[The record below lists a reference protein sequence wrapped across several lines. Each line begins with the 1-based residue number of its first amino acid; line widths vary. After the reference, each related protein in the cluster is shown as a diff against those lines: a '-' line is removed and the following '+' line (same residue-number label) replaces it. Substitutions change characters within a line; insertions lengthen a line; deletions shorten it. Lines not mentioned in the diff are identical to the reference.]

1 MDIQTLKQ
9 HLTSRKRD
17 IEAELS
23 RLSAIYNT
31 KTSTANAKP
40 VNPLNPPIVLTPE
53 DRMKMLAM
61 ENERLRSML
70 KNLSKSSEDELQI
83 INKLMTNI
91 GSLGSSDNDKWQSEI
106 ESMKVRIQ
114 DLESEL
120 QVKITDCAKLTEM
133 NEILNRHLAEK
144 NTETSE
150 LQHKILRL
158 KAELSSSDKL
168 GGKPKDEL
176 DKLYRDKLSFQA
188 ESIKSLQGEK
198 SALKMEN
205 HQLQM
210 RIAELGHNS
219 RQSAQTFD
227 PSVLAESQ
235 AFQKNF
241 KIFEE
246 LTSIKSE
253 LVNFAK
259 QHQAPQQ
266 APVPSRR
273 NSSVD
278 KAKPVA
284 YYQDKVK
291 TLKREK
297 HEVTEKL
304 TAEKKRAENLEA
316 TIDQLRKEKVELA
329 EKLGKRKAE
338 LKQLSSNPENRIIDN
353 HVRALE
359 QQISAKKEENDR
371 LLAEKINLNSQLEDL
386 KSQLNAKNSQIEQ
399 LNSTLLKFANN
410 FKSENPLTLPS
421 NARLLSDTPN
431 AKTAQ
436 VRGNNYRS
444 VYKNFARIDET
455 EEPDLHFDLSLN
467 IPPDVEQFE
476 HENLGHFNKLK
487 NVVRDLNEKQHQ
499 HIKNLE
505 LKNDKI
511 QDLKKTNKALKRE
524 IEDLQK
530 EITGMKQATLISET
544 KFKRQEEEIGRLQQE
559 KKILRNDLDEAK
571 DKITKTEEKID
582 KLNKVQRENKRIE
595 KENDYFQKISDQKSV
610 EIETLLRSLREKD
623 EIVRQVVAKSQFMQ
637 EITPPEDQSGV
648 LQASNKKL
656 KKFLKRM
663 QEDFFRLEEENT
675 ALREAIER
683 EIELREQIVEEFSE
697 KTVAFEGKIELFEE
711 FQKNLDDFRHYF
723 SNIRA

>member
-31 KTSTANAKP
+31 KTSTPNSKP
-40 VNPLNPPIVLTPE
+40 VNPMNPPIVLTPE

-70 KNLSKSSEDELQI
+70 KNLAKGSDDELQI
-83 INKLMTNI
+83 INKLMANLN
-91 GSLGSSDNDKWQSEI
+91 SLSVNDSGKWQSE
-106 ESMKVRIQ
+106 MDTLKVQIQ
-114 DLESEL
+114 ELESEL
-120 QVKITDCAKLTEM
+120 QSKINDCAKLTEM

-144 NTETSE
+144 NVETSE
-150 LQHKILRL
+150 LQTKILRL
-158 KAELSSSDKL
+158 KSELSNSDKL
-168 GGKPKDEL
+168 GGRPKDEL

-188 ESIKSLQGEK
+188 ETIKSLQDEK
-198 SALKMEN
+198 AALKMEN
-205 HQLQM
+205 QQLQM
-210 RIAELGHNS
+210 KVAELSHNAKPS
-219 RQSAQTFD
+219 IQTFD
-227 PSVLAESQ
+227 PSVLVESQ
-235 AFQKNF
+235 AFQKNS
-241 KIFEE
+241 KIYEE

-253 LVNFAK
+253 LANFAK
-259 QHQAPQQ
+259 QSQIPQQ
-266 APVPSRR
+266 TTLPSRR

-278 KAKPVA
+278 NAKPA
-284 YYQDKVK
+284 LYYQEKVK
-291 TLKREK
+291 LLKREK
-297 HEVTEKL
+297 LDLSEKL
-304 TAEKKRAENLEA
+304 SNEKKRIENFELL
-316 TIDQLRKEKVELA
+316 TDQLRKEKSELV
-329 EKLGKRKAE
+329 EKLIKRKAK
-338 LKQLSSNPENRIIDN
+338 LKKLAGNPENRIVDN
-353 HVRALE
+353 HIRTLE
-359 QQISAKKEENDR
+359 QQISAKKEENDK
-371 LLAEKINLNSQLEDL
+371 LLADKNNLIGQVEDL
-386 KSQLNAKNSQIEQ
+386 KSQLNVKNSQIEQ
-399 LNSTLLKFANN
+399 LNNTLLKFANN

-436 VRGNNYRS
+436 AKGNNYRS

-455 EEPDLHFDLSLN
+455 EEADLHFDLSLN

-511 QDLKKTNKALKRE
+511 QDLKKTNKSLKKE
-524 IEDLQK
+524 IEELQK
-530 EITGMKQATLISET
+530 ENTSLKQAVMISET
-544 KFKRQEEEIGRLQQE
+544 KFKRQEEEISRVQQE

-571 DKITKTEEKID
+571 DKLSKTEEKLD
-582 KLNKVQRENKRIE
+582 KLNKLQRENKRIE
-595 KENDYFQKISDQKSV
+595 KENEYFQKISDQKSM
-610 EIETLLRSLREKD
+610 EIETLLRNLREKD
-623 EIVRQVVAKSQFMQ
+623 EIVRQVVAKSQFLQDINPQ
-637 EITPPEDQSGV
+637 EEQSGI

-697 KTVAFEGKIELFEE
+697 KAVAFEGKVELFEE

-723 SNIRA
+723 SNIRG